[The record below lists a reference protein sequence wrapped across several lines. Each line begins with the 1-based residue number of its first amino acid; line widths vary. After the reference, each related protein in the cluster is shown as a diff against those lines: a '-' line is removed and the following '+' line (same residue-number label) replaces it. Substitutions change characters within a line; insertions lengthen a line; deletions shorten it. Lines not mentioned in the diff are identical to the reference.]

1 MNRPLTPSRLDGL
14 PTTRWSEIA
23 PGLWMGG
30 SPELG
35 EPTSELPF
43 DAVVTLYAFAPPA
56 SWLVEELRYGFFDG
70 PMDLVDVPRV
80 LRTSAWAYERWQAGD
95 RVLIRC
101 QAGLNRSGLVTALVL
116 MAGGLSAA
124 HAIDVIRE
132 RRSSYA
138 LCNRSF
144 EAWLLEQD
152 STVPTVKSQSTS
164 DDDKTSG
171 PLWSNVPDATLIGP

>member
-1 MNRPLTPSRLDGL
+1 MTRPLTASRLDGL

-35 EPTSELPF
+35 EPSSELPF

-56 SWLVEELRYGFFDG
+56 SWLVEELRYGFYDG

-80 LRTSAWAYERWQAGD
+80 LRTSAWAFERWRAGD

-101 QAGLNRSGLVTALVL
+101 QAGLNRSGLVSALVL
-116 MAGGLSAA
+116 MAGGLSPAQ
-124 HAIDVIRE
+124 AIDLIRE

-138 LCNRSF
+138 LCNGSF
-144 EAWLLEQD
+144 EAWLRDQD
-152 STVPTVKSQSTS
+152 STVCTVKSQGAS
-164 DDDKTSG
+164 DDDRSSG
-171 PLWSNVPDATLIGP
+171 PQRSNVPDATLIGA